1 MKKRTFRN
9 RCCCILKKRGGKR
22 FVHCCHKF
30 LLSRTLN
37 YSKYA
42 FVCLILPIP
51 CSLLI
56 QIKDPESYFYS
67 RTTFFLSLPIRSSD
81 TGLHSS
87 FIAFLQWKK
96 IFFLNLYEIDYTVLY
111 INFFKQKNNNNT
123 CKKSMSWQVIKVKI
137 IVFSYRMFNI
147 FVDLSSVIFI

>member
-51 CSLLI
+51 RSLLI

-67 RTTFFLSLPIRSSD
+67 RKTFFLSLPIRSSD

-87 FIAFLQWKK
+87 FIAFFTMKKK
-96 IFFLNLYEIDYTVLY
+96 IFFKFIWNRLYSLIYHFFLNKKTIT
-111 INFFKQKNNNNT
+111 IPAKNQ
-123 CKKSMSWQVIKVKI
+123 W
-137 IVFSYRMFNI
+137 
-147 FVDLSSVIFI
+147 VDR